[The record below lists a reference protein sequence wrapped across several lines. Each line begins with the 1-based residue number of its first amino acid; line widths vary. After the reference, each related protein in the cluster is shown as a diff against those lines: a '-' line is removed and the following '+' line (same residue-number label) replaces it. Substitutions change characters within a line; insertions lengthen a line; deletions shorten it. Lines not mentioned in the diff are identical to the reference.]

1 MPKCLAENST
11 CVCRGSNV
19 QVAIDRLLPCSVG
32 TGNLPPRAY
41 FLQVPAVIRERRY
54 TGGVTRRLQEHA
66 RECDERLTQAFT
78 LLGKRW
84 SGVILGLLLQGP
96 ARFAVLA
103 RTIPGISERMLSD
116 RLNELA
122 QAGLID
128 RTVLDGPPLGVV
140 YELTE
145 SGRAIGPSLLRLGK
159 WAERYMAPAAR
170 PRRRQAARV
179 GSETTQKR
187 R

>member
-1 MPKCLAENST
+1 VKRKPGE
-11 CVCRGSNV
+11 
-19 QVAIDRLLPCSVG
+19 Q
-32 TGNLPPRAY
+32 
-41 FLQVPAVIRERRY
+41 
-54 TGGVTRRLQEHA
+54 A

-122 QAGLID
+122 RAGLID
-128 RTVLDGPPLGVV
+128 RTVLDGPPLGVI
-140 YELTE
+140 YQLTE
-145 SGRAIGPSLLRLGK
+145 SGRAIGPGLLRLGE
-159 WAERYMAPAAR
+159 WAERYMAPVAK
-170 PRRRQAARV
+170 PRRRQLTGGGVA
-179 GSETTQKR
+179 KR
-187 R
+187 RTKA

>member
-1 MPKCLAENST
+1 MARQPSD
-11 CVCRGSNV
+11 
-19 QVAIDRLLPCSVG
+19 Q
-32 TGNLPPRAY
+32 
-41 FLQVPAVIRERRY
+41 
-54 TGGVTRRLQEHA
+54 A
-66 RECDERLTQAFT
+66 RECDERLSQAFA

-122 QAGLID
+122 EAGLID

-140 YELTE
+140 YQLTE
-145 SGRAIGPSLLRLGK
+145 SGRAIGPGLLKLGE

-170 PRRRQAARV
+170 TRGRQPARRRLLT
-179 GSETTQKR
+179 SSKR

>member
-1 MPKCLAENST
+1 VARRQAETLAQRPAE
-11 CVCRGSNV
+11 
-19 QVAIDRLLPCSVG
+19 QV
-32 TGNLPPRAY
+32 
-41 FLQVPAVIRERRY
+41 
-54 TGGVTRRLQEHA
+54 
-66 RECDERLTQAFT
+66 RECDERLSRAFA

-116 RLNELA
+116 RLAELA
-122 QAGLID
+122 SAGLIA

-145 SGRAIGPSLLRLGK
+145 SGRALGPGLLKLGD
-159 WAERYMAPAAR
+159 WADKYMAPKQRRR
-170 PRRRQAARV
+170 PRL
-179 GSETTQKR
+179 
-187 R
+187 

>member
-1 MPKCLAENST
+1 VVS
-11 CVCRGSNV
+11 
-19 QVAIDRLLPCSVG
+19 
-32 TGNLPPRAY
+32 
-41 FLQVPAVIRERRY
+41 ERRY
-54 TGGVTRRLQEHA
+54 TGGVKPRLEDHTF
-66 RECDERLTQAFT
+66 ECDEALTKAFS

-122 QAGLID
+122 SAGLVD

-140 YELTE
+140 YQLTE
-145 SGRAIGPSLLRLGK
+145 SGRAIGPGLLRLGE
-159 WAERYMAPAAR
+159 WAERYMAP
-170 PRRRQAARV
+170 P
-179 GSETTQKR
+179 KR
-187 R
+187 RKKA

>member
-1 MPKCLAENST
+1 VNRKLSEQA
-11 CVCRGSNV
+11 
-19 QVAIDRLLPCSVG
+19 
-32 TGNLPPRAY
+32 
-41 FLQVPAVIRERRY
+41 
-54 TGGVTRRLQEHA
+54 H
-66 RECDERLTQAFT
+66 ECDERLTRVFT

-122 QAGLID
+122 NAGLID
-128 RTVLDGPPLGVV
+128 RTVLDGPPLGVL
-140 YELTE
+140 YQLTE
-145 SGRAIGPSLLRLGK
+145 SGRAIGPGFLKLGE

-170 PRRRQAARV
+170 PHGRQPSGV
-179 GSETTQKR
+179 GPPKRQKR
-187 R
+187 TLTPR

>member
-1 MPKCLAENST
+1 VKPKLS
-11 CVCRGSNV
+11 
-19 QVAIDRLLPCSVG
+19 
-32 TGNLPPRAY
+32 
-41 FLQVPAVIRERRY
+41 
-54 TGGVTRRLQEHA
+54 EHA
-66 RECDERLTQAFT
+66 HECDERLTRAFT

-103 RTIPGISERMLSD
+103 RTIPGISDRMLSD

-122 QAGLID
+122 EAGLID

-140 YELTE
+140 YNLTE
-145 SGRAIGPSLLRLGK
+145 SGRAMGPGLLKLGE

-170 PRRRQAARV
+170 PRARSSRRGTKQHT
-179 GSETTQKR
+179 G
-187 R
+187 